1 MLQVMLP
8 DTLWDMSPDADKT
21 RETRLRR
28 QAERQG
34 LRLQKSPRRDP
45 RAWDFGTYQLVDAR
59 EGWVVAE
66 QIAGQGF
73 GMSLDDVEEWLNGRA
88 VRMYKI
94 TALMKV
100 RPFPAPSAA
109 QRQRFTDAIGELFSR
124 MIMQPSVRWDDDT
137 QAQVT
142 LACGGE
148 NAATAGERAK
158 EIIDRN
164 AANMAHLY
172 VTRIEVIQTEP
183 LEG

>member
-1 MLQVMLP
+1 
-8 DTLWDMSPDADKT
+8 MSPETEKT

-28 QAERQG
+28 QADRRG

-45 RAWDFGTYQLVDAR
+45 GAWDFGTYQLVDAR

-66 QIAGQGF
+66 QMTGQGY
-73 GMSLDDVEEWLNGRA
+73 GMTLDEVEEWLNGKA

-100 RPFPAPSAA
+100 RPFPAPTEE
-109 QRQRFTDAIGELFSR
+109 QRRRFAGAIGALFSR
-124 MIMQPSVRWDDDT
+124 AIMQPGVQWDGDT
-137 QAQVT
+137 QARVA

-148 NAATAGERAK
+148 NSTKASERAK

-164 AANMAHLY
+164 AANVAHLY
-172 VTRIEVIQTEP
+172 VVGVEVLQAEP
-183 LEG
+183 LEA

>member
-1 MLQVMLP
+1 
-8 DTLWDMSPDADKT
+8 MSPDAGKT

-28 QAERQG
+28 QAERRG
-34 LRLQKSPRRDP
+34 LRLQKSPRRDT

-66 QIAGQGF
+66 QMPGQGF
-73 GMSLDDVEEWLNGRA
+73 GMSLDDVEEWLNA
-88 VRMYKI
+88 KAADMYKI

-100 RPFPAPSAA
+100 RPFPAPSAG
-109 QRQRFTDAIGELFSR
+109 QRQRFTNAIAELFSR
-124 MIMQPSVRWDDDT
+124 VIMQPSVQWDDDT
-137 QAQVT
+137 QAHVT

-148 NAATAGERAK
+148 NATTASERAK

-172 VTRIEVIQTEP
+172 VIGIEVIETE
-183 LEG
+183 LLQQ

>member
-1 MLQVMLP
+1 
-8 DTLWDMSPDADKT
+8 MSPDTGKT
-21 RETRLRR
+21 REIRLRR
-28 QAERQG
+28 QAERRG
-34 LRLQKSPRRDP
+34 LRLQKSPRRDT

-59 EGWVVAE
+59 ERWVVAE
-66 QIAGQGF
+66 QMTGQGF
-73 GMSLDDVEEWLNGRA
+73 GMSLDDVEEWLNGKA
-88 VRMYKI
+88 AADMYRI

-124 MIMQPSVRWDDDT
+124 MIMQPNVQWDDDA

-148 NAATAGERAK
+148 NATTAGERAK

-172 VTRIEVIQTEP
+172 VTGIEVIQTEP
-183 LEG
+183 MEGQKFA